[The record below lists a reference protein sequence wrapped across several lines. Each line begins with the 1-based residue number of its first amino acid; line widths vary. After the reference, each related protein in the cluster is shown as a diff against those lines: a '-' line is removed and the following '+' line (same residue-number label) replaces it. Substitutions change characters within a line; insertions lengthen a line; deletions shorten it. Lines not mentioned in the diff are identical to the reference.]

1 MISPELLE
9 ILRCP
14 LDPSRTRLL
23 LKDNEFL
30 CERCRLRFKIKDG
43 FPVLVVA
50 EAESAWLVGSL
61 WSGDP
66 FPAGDFARDQT
77 GAGEYPLSESVS
89 AFLGCRHGNY
99 LCH

>member
-30 CERCRLRFKIKDG
+30 CERCQLRFKIKDG
-43 FPVLVVA
+43 FPVLVVE
-50 EAESAWLVGSL
+50 EAEL
-61 WSGDP
+61 
-66 FPAGDFARDQT
+66 PAGC
-77 GAGEYPLSESVS
+77 ESIS
-89 AFLGCRHGNY
+89 QLPCQREAATKPGPRGS
-99 LCH
+99 